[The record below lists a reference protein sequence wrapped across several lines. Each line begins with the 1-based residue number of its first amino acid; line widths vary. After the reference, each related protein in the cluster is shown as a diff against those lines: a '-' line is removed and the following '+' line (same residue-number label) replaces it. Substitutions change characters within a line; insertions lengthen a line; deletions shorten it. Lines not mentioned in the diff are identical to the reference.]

1 MKKTKTVLAFLL
13 AALLLLATAVPAFAA
28 GPRIKT
34 SGPPAQAPY
43 KAIEMPTDASPDVD
57 WDAVM
62 DGIWNFMFVNGSGSS
77 YDLSQYHIPA
87 TDSNKNYIFSV
98 CNNSPRFL
106 HIVPR
111 LSWFEGGDLFA
122 AIFTNLNVAANR
134 AKYDACVSAMD
145 QLLYGIKGNNSL
157 SDVDK
162 CLLVHD
168 RLAAWVAYDTVNL
181 DNNSI
186 TMDAYSPYGPL
197 ALHSGVCNGYALA
210 YNWMLEELGFTTYYT
225 SSDKLNHGWSKV
237 KLNGQ
242 FYYVD
247 VTWDDPTEDIPGK
260 VSHNQFLLSG
270 STCSARHHGETD
282 FDMTPDDTR
291 YESYI
296 TDHFGSEI
304 RSEIVL
310 IGNKYYY
317 FALDGSYCYLTS
329 RDVNGGIE
337 SAKKL
342 VKVDHW
348 VTSDDPQYL
357 TEYYP
362 TLAAIGTTVLYTNG
376 RAVYAYDTTNTS
388 ANYEPTVC
396 YTPGDNLFPE
406 DYYFLRGIQQTN
418 GTVSVTAGPASFS
431 QSTVANYTESFVYCT
446 HPVTDVLS
454 STPGPDC
461 QTHGDAELICT
472 ACRALIDGTGQ
483 GPTGAHSYT
492 AQTVKA
498 QALKT
503 PATCTRAATYYYS
516 CSGCGMVENNAGHT
530 FTSGSPSAHIYTAQT
545 VKAQAL
551 KSAATCQ
558 SPAVY
563 YYSCA
568 NCGAVEKS
576 NSHTFTSGSTSA
588 HSWQWIEDKAATCS
602 AAGTKHEECSVCH
615 TKRNENT
622 AIPATG
628 NHAASGTSLVG
639 KVDPSCTANGYSGDT
654 VCKGCGT
661 LLSKGHTENALGHTA
676 PNSKGDCSRCGVHL
690 KDVEPDNG
698 KPAGDCKY
706 CGETHTGLFG
716 WLTKII
722 HSILALFGLHK

>member
-260 VSHNQFLLSG
+260 VYSISI
-270 STCSARHHGETD
+270 D
-282 FDMTPDDTR
+282 
-291 YESYI
+291 
-296 TDHFGSEI
+296 
-304 RSEIVL
+304 
-310 IGNKYYY
+310 
-317 FALDGSYCYLTS
+317 
-329 RDVNGGIE
+329 
-337 SAKKL
+337 
-342 VKVDHW
+342 
-348 VTSDDPQYL
+348 
-357 TEYYP
+357 
-362 TLAAIGTTVLYTNG
+362 AAAPNA
-376 RAVYAYDTTNTS
+376 AV
-388 ANYEPTVC
+388 
-396 YTPGDNLFPE
+396 TPGHD
-406 DYYFLRGIQQTN
+406 
-418 GTVSVTAGPASFS
+418 S
-431 QSTVANYTESFVYCT
+431 
-446 HPVTDVLS
+446 
-454 STPGPDC
+454 
-461 QTHGDAELICT
+461 
-472 ACRALIDGTGQ
+472 
-483 GPTGAHSYT
+483 
-492 AQTVKA
+492 
-498 QALKT
+498 
-503 PATCTRAATYYYS
+503 
-516 CSGCGMVENNAGHT
+516 
-530 FTSGSPSAHIYTAQT
+530 
-545 VKAQAL
+545 
-551 KSAATCQ
+551 
-558 SPAVY
+558 
-563 YYSCA
+563 
-568 NCGAVEKS
+568 
-576 NSHTFTSGSTSA
+576 
-588 HSWQWIEDKAATCS
+588 
-602 AAGTKHEECSVCH
+602 
-615 TKRNENT
+615 
-622 AIPATG
+622 
-628 NHAASGTSLVG
+628 
-639 KVDPSCTANGYSGDT
+639 
-654 VCKGCGT
+654 
-661 LLSKGHTENALGHTA
+661 
-676 PNSKGDCSRCGVHL
+676 
-690 KDVEPDNG
+690 
-698 KPAGDCKY
+698 
-706 CGETHTGLFG
+706 
-716 WLTKII
+716 
-722 HSILALFGLHK
+722 